1 MKLDKCCLGLDYA
14 GKISSCN
21 KLNDMVPTTTN
32 TPFIST
38 LLKAAIVPG
47 VVLTGVGLVWELWV
61 RLADV
66 KTYLVPL
73 PSAVVGRI
81 LGDVGY
87 FVGHGSVT
95 VIEATMGF
103 VLGAFVAFAAAS
115 LMAHSKSL
123 ERALYPLALLV
134 KVTPV
139 VAIAPLFVIWF
150 GFGSFPK
157 ILIAALITF
166 FPMLVNTVIGLR
178 HVDRTALDFFNSL
191 GASRW
196 EIFIKLRIPSSMPY
210 VFAAVRIAVPLSIIG
225 AVVGEWFTGDR
236 GLGSVI
242 IVAHNDIDTLTL
254 FAAIVV
260 LAIIGVSATTLAAF
274 VERRVIFWH
283 ESMVLM

>member
-1 MKLDKCCLGLDYA
+1 M
-14 GKISSCN
+14 SSRN
-21 KLNDMVPTTTN
+21 KLNYTASTTTN
-32 TPFIST
+32 APFMST
-38 LLKAAIVPG
+38 LLKAAIVPAVALTVVG
-47 VVLTGVGLVWELWV
+47 VTWELWV

-73 PSAVVGRI
+73 PSVVAGRI
-81 LGDVGY
+81 LGDVDY
-87 FVGHGSVT
+87 FAGHALVT
-95 VIEATMGF
+95 VLEATMGF
-103 VLGAFVAFAAAS
+103 VLGAVVAFAAAS

-242 IVAHNDIDTLTL
+242 IIAHNNIDTPTL

-260 LAIIGVSATTLAAF
+260 LAVIGVSATTLAAF
-274 VERRVIFWH
+274 AERRVLFWH

>member
-1 MKLDKCCLGLDYA
+1 MGQR
-14 GKISSCN
+14 SSRN
-21 KLNDMVPTTTN
+21 KLNYTASTATN
-32 TPFIST
+32 APFMST

-47 VVLTGVGLVWELWV
+47 VALTVVGVAWELWV

-73 PSAVVGRI
+73 PSVVAGRI

-87 FVGHGSVT
+87 FAGHALVT
-95 VIEATMGF
+95 VLEAAMGF
-103 VLGAFVAFAAAS
+103 VLGAVVAFAAAS

-150 GFGSFPK
+150 GFGAFPK
-157 ILIAALITF
+157 ILIAAIITF

-196 EIFIKLRIPSSMPY
+196 EIFTKLRIPSSMPY

-242 IVAHNDIDTLTL
+242 IIAHNNIDTPTL

-260 LAIIGVSATTLAAF
+260 LAVIGVSATTLAAF
-274 VERRVIFWH
+274 VERRVLFWH

>member
-1 MKLDKCCLGLDYA
+1 M
-14 GKISSCN
+14 SNRN
-21 KLNDMVPTTTN
+21 KLTDTSSTAANA
-32 TPFIST
+32 PFIST
-38 LLKAAIVPG
+38 LFKAAIVPG
-47 VVLTGVGLVWELWV
+47 LVLTAVGVGWELWV

-73 PSAVVGRI
+73 PSVVAGRI
-81 LGDVGY
+81 LEDIGY
-87 FVGHGSVT
+87 FTGHAVVT
-95 VIEATMGF
+95 LLEATMGF
-103 VLGAFVAFAAAS
+103 VLGTFVAFVAAS
-115 LMAHSKSL
+115 MMAHWKSL

-166 FPMLVNTVIGLR
+166 FPMLVNTVVGLR
-178 HVDRTALDFFNSL
+178 HINLTTLDFFNSL

-196 EIFIKLRIPSSMPY
+196 EVFTKLRIPSSMPY
-210 VFAAVRIAVPLSIIG
+210 IFAAVRIAVPLSIIG
-225 AVVGEWFTGDR
+225 AVVGEWFTGDK

-242 IVAHNDIDTLTL
+242 IIAHNNIDTPTL
-254 FAAIVV
+254 FAAIVI
-260 LAIIGVSATTLAAF
+260 LAVIGVSVTTLAAF
-274 VERRVIFWH
+274 VERRVLFWH